1 MPLMPTADSTPYR
14 WQDHVITPGR
24 AAANLMATLV
34 VVTLCA
40 GLMVATAGASPSQP
54 PRAHIAISE
63 YTPSLAQLAK
73 RPARPHTTQSLL

>member
-1 MPLMPTADSTPYR
+1 MLLMPNVASSSYR

-24 AAANLMATLV
+24 AAANLVATLV
-34 VVTLCA
+34 VLTLGA

-54 PRAHIAISE
+54 SHPHVAVSE
-63 YTPSLAQLAK
+63 CTPSLAQLAK